1 MIIKLAKQP
10 QFLIGL
16 LFILG
21 LLVFSFFWTD
31 ILDIQR
37 SEAMKLMD
45 FKYDADGKMIDH
57 IPYSPSEHPPFGTDL
72 FGKQLFYQI
81 IDGAK
86 YTILIAFVIA
96 FFRIVV
102 SVGITLINPK
112 ANYSFLNDLISATLT
127 IPTTILAYLFM
138 SSLLMKHSME
148 RKSFT
153 ELIVMQCIVLICIGV
168 PPLISTFSR
177 EIRDILNK
185 DYINNTFAIGAKKPY
200 VYYKHVLPE
209 LSTRLLLLFA
219 QQMIQ
224 VLILLAHLGV
234 LAIFIG
240 GAETLALG
248 DPFNVKLVDIP
259 LAGEWSGIIGMSFS
273 KLQAAPWVILIPLT
287 CFAVTIFALN
297 LIIQGIQ
304 NSVEETNKL

>member
-10 QFLIGL
+10 QFMIGM
-16 LFILG
+16 LFILC
-21 LLVFSFFWTD
+21 LLVFSFFWND
-31 ILDIQR
+31 ILDVNK
-37 SEAMKLMD
+37 SEAMERMD
-45 FKYDADGKMIDH
+45 FKYDKNGKIIDY
-57 IPYSPSEHPPFGTDL
+57 IPFSPSEVPPFGTDL

-86 YTILIAFVIA
+86 YTILIAFFIA
-96 FFRIVV
+96 FFRILF
-102 SVGITLINPK
+102 SVGITLLNPK
-112 ANYSFLNDLISATLT
+112 ANYSFLDDLVAATLT

-138 SSLLMKHSME
+138 SSLLMKHALERDGFME
-148 RKSFT
+148 LLVKQS
-153 ELIVMQCIVLICIGV
+153 IVLICIGI

-177 EIRDILNK
+177 EIRSILTK
-185 DYINNTFAIGAKKPY
+185 DYINNTFALGAKKPY

-209 LSTRLLLLFA
+209 LSTRLILLFA

-240 GAETLALG
+240 GSETLVLG
-248 DPFNVKLVDIP
+248 DMFNQKLVDIP
-259 LAGEWSGIIGMSFS
+259 LAGEWAGIIGMSFV
-273 KLQAAPWVILIPLT
+273 KLQAAPWVILIPLS

-304 NSVEETNKL
+304 NGVEETNKL